1 VSDRDTS
8 ALIAAGGMR
17 PGDAADDAALPS
29 KYNGL
34 ADPAGAEQLG
44 RLIAEQARP
53 LQPSVVLVWED
64 PEDIVLGHVVARELG
79 VRAVRAWNADGL
91 VGQSSPL
98 HAGDR
103 ALLVLDAVRDPRA
116 VRAVQAVVDRDGGTL
131 VGTAVLQS
139 TEALADPTSDPGTII
154 SLSQAERPSAQG

>member
-1 VSDRDTS
+1 VNDRDVA
-8 ALIAAGGMR
+8 ALLDAGGM
-17 PGDAADDAALPS
+17 ATADGTPA
-29 KYNGL
+29 KYNAL
-34 ADPAGAEQLG
+34 ADPAGAEDLAR
-44 RLIAEQARP
+44 RLAEQARNLNP
-53 LQPSVVLVWED
+53 TVVVVWED

-154 SLSQAERPSAQG
+154 SLSQAERSSAQG

>member
-1 VSDRDTS
+1 
-8 ALIAAGGMR
+8 LIAAGGMR
-17 PGDAADDAALPS
+17 PADVADEAALPG

-34 ADPAGAEQLG
+34 VDPAGAEQLG

-53 LQPSVVLVWED
+53 LQPSVVLIWED
-64 PEDIVLGHVVARELG
+64 PEDIVLGHIVARELG

-98 HAGDR
+98 HASDR

-131 VGTAVLQS
+131 VGTAVLKS
-139 TEALADPTSDPGTII
+139 TDALSDPTSDPGTII
-154 SLSQAERPSAQG
+154 NLSQTERSSAQG